1 MDAIL
6 SVDYKAWVCAT
17 CLVGVNNFIDSSRA
31 IKSRG
36 LSETR
41 KIVADR
47 DVGIPQTK
55 MNRLVL
61 FVIRIGKIDGRG
73 FVKG

>member
-1 MDAIL
+1 MDTVL
-6 SVDYKAWVCAT
+6 SVDDKVGIGTT
-17 CLVGVNNFIDSSRA
+17 CLVGVNNFIDASRA

-47 DVGIPQTK
+47 DVGIP
-55 MNRLVL
+55 
-61 FVIRIGKIDGRG
+61 
-73 FVKG
+73 